1 MFESNLLNNMATT
14 PSNQNMLIGDIR
26 QIIESGRRQ
35 AYASVNASMI
45 VTYWNIGRR
54 IVEEEQHGEARAEYG
69 DFLIKDLASDLTK
82 DYGGNFSYRNLCHY
96 RKFYLCFND
105 LEIVYARVHNL
116 TWTHFRHL
124 LRIDEEQ
131 VRLCPY
137 NLLLPAAQQKL
148 AMNHP

>member
-1 MFESNLLNNMATT
+1 MHKSSKTQLVSNSCMY
-14 PSNQNMLIGDIR
+14 GD
-26 QIIESGRRQ
+26 
-35 AYASVNASMI
+35 
-45 VTYWNIGRR
+45 
-54 IVEEEQHGEARAEYG
+54 AEYG
-69 DFLIKDLASDLTK
+69 YFLIKDLASDLTK
-82 DYGGNFSYRNLCHY
+82 DYGGNFSYRNLCYY